1 MAVKKKVAQKTAG
14 RPRSEDLEPLVLKT
28 TYEMLAKKGYHGFS
42 IDDIVLETGVAKT
55 TIYRRWPN
63 KANLAM
69 STVTHMI
76 SPFLEFPR
84 EVPFEKGLLDQMEA
98 LSLVFTG
105 KFGRVIATL
114 IGAGQQDTE
123 LSESILENYLLPRRD
138 AAKEF
143 FRHAI
148 ESKQIQPL
156 TDAEIDVSMD
166 ILYGTLYFRL
176 LLKHQKPQFQDLR
189 PWLERYLRTL
199 KK

>member
-1 MAVKKKVAQKTAG
+1 MAVKKKVTPKTAG

-76 SPFLEFPR
+76 SPYLEFPKD
-84 EVPFEKGLLDQMEA
+84 VPFRKALLDQMEA
-98 LSLVFTG
+98 LSTVFSG
-105 KFGRVIATL
+105 KFGRVISTL
-114 IGAGQQDTE
+114 IGAGQQDLE
-123 LSESILENYLLPRRD
+123 LSESILENYLLPRRK
-138 AAKEF
+138 AAKQF
-143 FRHAI
+143 FQHAI
-148 ESKQIQPL
+148 ESKQVQPL
-156 TDAEIDVSMD
+156 SDSEIDVCMD

-176 LLKHQKPQFQDLR
+176 LLKHEKPQFQDLR
-189 PWLERYLRTL
+189 PWLERFLRTL
-199 KK
+199 EK

>member
-1 MAVKKKVAQKTAG
+1 MAVKKKVTPKTAG

-76 SPFLEFPR
+76 SPYLEFPKD
-84 EVPFEKGLLDQMEA
+84 VPFKKALLDQMEA
-98 LSLVFTG
+98 LSTVFSG
-105 KFGRVIATL
+105 KFGRVISTL
-114 IGAGQQDTE
+114 IGAGQQDLE
-123 LSESILENYLLPRRD
+123 LSESILENYLLPRRK
-138 AAKEF
+138 AAKLF
-143 FRHAI
+143 FQHAI

-156 TDAEIDVSMD
+156 SDSEIDVCMD
-166 ILYGTLYFRL
+166 VLYGTLYFRL
-176 LLKHQKPQFQDLR
+176 LLKHEKPQFQDLR
-189 PWLERYLRTL
+189 TWLERFLKTL
-199 KK
+199 EK

>member
-1 MAVKKKVAQKTAG
+1 MAVKKKMSQKTAG

-63 KANLAM
+63 KAHLAM

-76 SPFLEFPR
+76 SPYLEFPKD
-84 EVPFEKGLLDQMEA
+84 VTFEKALLDQMEA
-98 LSLVFTG
+98 LSGVFSG
-105 KFGRVIATL
+105 KFGRVISTL
-114 IGAGQQDTE
+114 IGAGQQDGE
-123 LSESILENYLLPRRD
+123 LSESILENYLLPRRQ
-138 AAKEF
+138 AAKQF
-143 FRHAI
+143 FHHAI
-148 ESKQIQPL
+148 KTKQIQPL
-156 TDAEIDVSMD
+156 SDSEIDVCMD

-176 LLKHQKPQFQDLR
+176 LLKHEKPQFHDLR
-189 PWLERYLRTL
+189 PGLEKYLRTL